1 MPRRRRCAVKL
12 PAAVLRQAAKWLVR
26 MDDEPDAEAREAFR
40 VWLTADPAHLKAV
53 QALQGSLAPL
63 HDLPSAPVR
72 AALGTVVPRS
82 RARRSLK
89 VLAIAALLAI
99 PAGLTLQQ
107 FPPAYLLADIR
118 TGVGQWSSQQLPD
131 GSRIQL
137 DGRSAVDLQFD
148 GQTRTLR
155 LVSGEIL
162 VDVAKDASRPFLV
175 LTEHGS
181 VRALGTRFV
190 VERLGES
197 TRLAMIESSTEVK
210 SAGDSVTVPAG
221 QQVQFD
227 GHGIQPAQP
236 VDGVGLEQAWNAHQL
251 VIREQPLNQVLERLA
266 RHHGGYLS
274 YDAKALAGLK
284 VSAVLPAD
292 DSERALRLL
301 ARSLPIQVEHYTP
314 WLTRVRLEQK

>member
-1 MPRRRRCAVKL
+1 MSVSP
-12 PAAVLRQAAKWLVR
+12 AVLHQAAEWLVR
-26 MDDEPDAEAREAFR
+26 MDDEPDAAAREAFR
-40 VWLTADPAHLKAV
+40 AWLAADPAHVQAV

-63 HDLPSAPVR
+63 HELPRAPVR
-72 AALGTVVPRS
+72 AALGSVG
-82 RARRSLK
+82 ARRGGRTLK
-89 VLAIAALLAI
+89 ALALTAVLAL
-99 PAGLTLQQ
+99 PAGLALQQ

-131 GSRIQL
+131 GSRIRL

-175 LTEHGS
+175 VTEHGS

-210 SAGDSVTVPAG
+210 SAGSSVTVSAG

-227 GHGIQPAQP
+227 AQGIQPAQP
-236 VDGVGLEQAWNAHQL
+236 VDGAGLEQAWEAHQL
-251 VIREQPLNQVLERLA
+251 VIREQPLDQVLERLA

-301 ARSLPIQVEHYTP
+301 ARSLPIKVEHYTP
-314 WLTRVRLEQK
+314 WVTRISFERK

>member
-1 MPRRRRCAVKL
+1 VSVS
-12 PAAVLRQAAKWLVR
+12 PALLHQAAEWLVR
-26 MDDEPDAEAREAFR
+26 MDDEPDAAAREAFR
-40 VWLTADPAHLKAV
+40 AWLAADPLHV
-53 QALQGSLAPL
+53 QAVEVLQGSLAPL
-63 HDLPSAPVR
+63 RNLPRAPVR
-72 AALGTVVPRS
+72 AALGSVG
-82 RARRSLK
+82 ARRGGRTFKALVLVA
-89 VLAIAALLAI
+89 VLAL
-99 PAGLTLQQ
+99 PAGLALQQ

-131 GSRIQL
+131 GSRLQL

-175 LTEHGS
+175 VTEHGS

-190 VERLGES
+190 VERLGDV

-210 SAGDSVTVPAG
+210 SAGSSVTASAG

-227 GHGIQPAQP
+227 ARGIQPAQP
-236 VDGVGLEQAWNAHQL
+236 VDGAGLEQAWKAHQL
-251 VIREQPLNQVLERLA
+251 VIREQPLDQVLERLA

-301 ARSLPIQVEHYTP
+301 ARSLPIKVERYTP
-314 WLTRVRLEQK
+314 WVTRVSLETK